1 MQYGCGSDES
11 KTQCPT
17 ITEPV
22 MLEAECDSSGSF
34 YPSTAFYEFDVES
47 PAIEWYG
54 SCHGGSCKVCDEG
67 DGSCNGRRSCVN
79 GEWRMTGHSVL
90 HSSEQKMDAFLF
102 TACTLLGCC
111 FLALLGI
118 IVAVVMLK

>member
-1 MQYGCGSDES
+1 MQYGDES
-11 KTQCPT
+11 KTKCPT

-22 MLEAECDSSGSF
+22 MLEAECDTKNFSSYNS
-34 YPSTAFYEFDVES
+34 FYEFYVES
-47 PAIEWYG
+47 PPVEWYG
-54 SCHGGSCKVCDEG
+54 SCHWGSCQVCDEG
-67 DGSCNGRRSCVN
+67 DTSCDGRRSCVN

-90 HSSEQKMDAFLF
+90 HFSEQKMDAFLF

-118 IVAVVMLK
+118 IAAVVMLK